1 MEATI
6 LVVDDE
12 EKIISII
19 ENYLV
24 QEGYRV
30 YTAKDG
36 LTAIEIMKARTV
48 DLLVLD
54 WMMPQM
60 TGIEVCRKIR
70 DFSDVPIFFLTAKS
84 EEIDKLLGLEIGAD
98 DYITKPFSVR
108 ELAARVRIV
117 LRRVQKSIDNKP
129 SQVITIHN
137 YIEIDME
144 RYIVKI
150 DQVEVTLTPTE
161 FKLLATLAKN
171 PGRVYS
177 RLQLLEQALG
187 EEYLG
192 YERSIDTH
200 IRNLRKKIEVDAN
213 DPQIVMTVF
222 GVGYKVREI

>member
-1 MEATI
+1 MSATI

-12 EKIISII
+12 EKITSII

-24 QEGYRV
+24 QEGYLV

-36 LTAIEIMKARTV
+36 LSAIEILKNKRV
-48 DLLVLD
+48 DLVVLD

-60 TGIEVCRKIR
+60 SGIEVCRKIR
-70 DFSDVPIFFLTAKS
+70 DFSDVPIFFLTAKF

-108 ELAARVRIV
+108 ELAARIKIV
-117 LRRVQKSIDNKP
+117 LRRIQKQIDQKP
-129 SQVITIHN
+129 PNIITIQD
-137 YIEIDME
+137 YLEINIE
-144 RYIVKI
+144 RYIVRVN
-150 DQVEVTLTPTE
+150 QVEVTLTPTE

-177 RLQLLEQALG
+177 RLQLLEHALG

-200 IRNLRKKIEVDAN
+200 IRNLRKKIEIDAN
-213 DPQIVMTVF
+213 DPQVILTVF
-222 GVGYKVREI
+222 GVGYKIREK